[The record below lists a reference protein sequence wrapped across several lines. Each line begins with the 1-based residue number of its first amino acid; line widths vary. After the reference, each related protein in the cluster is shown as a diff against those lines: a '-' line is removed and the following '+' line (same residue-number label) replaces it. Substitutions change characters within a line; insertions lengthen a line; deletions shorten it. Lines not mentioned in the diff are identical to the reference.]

1 MDGDIDRGRAIDR
14 EGYRHREVGV
24 GYRQGRGHRAIDRD
38 GYRQRELQAGR
49 IIDREDYRQGGL

>member
-24 GYRQGRGHRAIDRD
+24 GKSTSAIDRE
-38 GYRQRELQAGR
+38 GAIGP
-49 IIDREDYRQGGL
+49 